1 MDTPDRR
8 AEEGQ
13 ARPHLAQV
21 NRTIAASFAI
31 AVILLSAL
39 PGEADPGR
47 VLRVCADPNN
57 LPFSSQHTPG
67 FENQIAGVL
76 GRALGASVEYTWS
89 AQRRGFFR
97 NTLKANLCDV
107 VLGVPVGLA
116 MVRTTAPYYRS
127 AYVFVSRT
135 DRALAIHSLRDPRL
149 HKLRVGVQLVGEDGA
164 NPPPAHA
171 LARRG
176 IVDNVIGFHV
186 NGNYADGSPP
196 ADIVRAVVD
205 RRIDVAIVWGPLA
218 GGFAARSKTPLVVTP
233 VEEAS
238 DAGLPMA
245 FDIAVGVRKSDAQ
258 LADELDRALV
268 AHRGQILRILDA
280 WKVPRVS
287 SKPAREVTQ

>member
-1 MDTPDRR
+1 VFNSLIKNLLT
-8 AEEGQ
+8 Q
-13 ARPHLAQV
+13 
-21 NRTIAASFAI
+21 SC
-31 AVILLSAL
+31 AVAVMLLSTA
-39 PGEADPGR
+39 PAEADAGR

-76 GRALGASVEYTWS
+76 ARALGANVEYTWS

-97 NTLKANLCDV
+97 DTLEANICDV

-127 AYVFVSRT
+127 TYAFVSRT

-149 HKLRVGVQLVGEDGA
+149 HTLRVGVQLVGDDGA

-186 NGNYADGSPP
+186 IGNYANDSPP

-218 GGFAARSKTPLVVTP
+218 GGFAAHSRTPLVVTP
-233 VEEAS
+233 IDEVS

-245 FDIAVGVRKSDAQ
+245 FDIAAGVRKADAQ
-258 LADELDRALV
+258 LAGELDRALV
-268 AHRGQILRILDA
+268 AHRGEILRILDA
-280 WKVPRVS
+280 WKVPRLSVT
-287 SKPAREVTQ
+287 PDREVAR